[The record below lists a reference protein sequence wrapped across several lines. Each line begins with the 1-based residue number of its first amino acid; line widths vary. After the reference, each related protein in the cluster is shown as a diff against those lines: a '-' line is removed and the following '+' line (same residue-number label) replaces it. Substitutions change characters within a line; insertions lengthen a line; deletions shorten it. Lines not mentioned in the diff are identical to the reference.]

1 MYKRQYKRL
10 VPGYEAPC
18 HAAWSAANRSALVR
32 VPSHR
37 GARLELRSPD
47 PACNPYLA
55 FAVCLAAGL
64 DGVERRLDPP
74 PAVTENLSAMSPE
87 DLAKRGVR
95 SLPASLDEALS
106 ALERDPVALEALGPC
121 AGRYLEGKRR
131 EWEAY
136 RTQVTQ
142 WELDRYLTAY

>member
-1 MYKRQYKRL
+1 M
-10 VPGYEAPC
+10 
-18 HAAWSAANRSALVR
+18 
-32 VPSHR
+32 PSHRDR

-55 FAVCLAAGL
+55 FAVCLVAGL
-64 DGVERRLDPP
+64 DGIERRLDPP

-87 DLAKRGVR
+87 ELAERGVQ
-95 SLPASLDEALS
+95 SLPASLAEALA
-106 ALERDPVALEALGPC
+106 ALEADPVILKALGPC
-121 AGRYLEGKRR
+121 APQYLGGKRR

-136 RTQVTQ
+136 RVQVTQ

>member
-1 MYKRQYKRL
+1 M
-10 VPGYEAPC
+10 
-18 HAAWSAANRSALVR
+18 
-32 VPSHR
+32 
-37 GARLELRSPD
+37 
-47 PACNPYLA
+47 
-55 FAVCLAAGL
+55 CLAAGL

-74 PAVTENLSAMSPE
+74 PAVTGNLSAMSPE